1 MQPQNY
7 QKRNE
12 RCNILQTKA
21 HHTIYILLI
30 MQISGW
36 IFSPNRVSNEE
47 YECLFSVPEVPQNNI
62 ITLTRCYALAFSERN
77 VPFPGVQSCFTCTC
91 KAVRHVHVERYD
103 MCMWCSETCTC
114 KTRLYT
120 GKRNVPF

>member
-62 ITLTRCYALAFSERN
+62 ITLTRCYALAFSERS

-91 KAVRHVHVERYD
+91 FTAPHAHVVPSHMHMSY
-103 MCMWCSETCTC
+103 CFTCTS
-114 KTRLYT
+114 KTMLHTEVSYVT
-120 GKRNVPF
+120 L